1 MVQPGVKKKF
11 SAAPLKSRPQRLTIL
26 RLSGPGSEAQSSQF
40 NSNMP
45 VPAPQAIVPRHDCTG
60 RAVRCLPLQRR
71 DDENVL
77 EDISSNFLERTFG
90 SVAATEVGE
99 LRPTEDVPR

>member
-1 MVQPGVKKKF
+1 MIQPGVKKKF
-11 SAAPLKSRPQRLTIL
+11 SAAPLKSRPQRLTML
-26 RLSGPGSEAQSSQF
+26 RLSGPGSEAQSPQF

-45 VPAPQAIVPRHDCTG
+45 VPAPQAIVPGYDCTG
-60 RAVRCLPLQRR
+60 RALRCLPLESR
-71 DDENVL
+71 DDKNVL

-99 LRPTEDVPR
+99 LRPIGDVPR